1 MDYLDVFQLIN
12 NLLYSVFGL
21 NEITLEI
28 QVYINTN
35 RSKFNI
41 TDKTEIILNDED
53 GGFVQ
58 WVTYNHTNLQAD

>member
-12 NLLYSVFGL
+12 NLLYSAFGL

-28 QVYINTN
+28 QVYINAN
-35 RSKFNI
+35 RNKFNI

-58 WVTYNHTNLQAD
+58 

>member
-58 WVTYNHTNLQAD
+58 

>member
-21 NEITLEI
+21 NEITLEF

-41 TDKTEIILNDED
+41 TDKTEIILNDEG

-58 WVTYNHTNLQAD
+58 